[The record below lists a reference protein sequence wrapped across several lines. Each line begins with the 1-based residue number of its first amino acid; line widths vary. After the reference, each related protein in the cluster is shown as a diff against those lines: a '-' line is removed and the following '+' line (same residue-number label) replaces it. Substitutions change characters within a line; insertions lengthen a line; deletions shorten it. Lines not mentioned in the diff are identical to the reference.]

1 MLLSAREACYVPLV
15 AVDEVSASSVH
26 NVHALLQGAFSE
38 TAIRSAQ
45 ISEFT
50 NTPVLS
56 FGATANELTDKVRR
70 LGPLAALPRFAYT
83 LHACSCTVGMV
94 HAHPWSL

>member
-1 MLLSAREACYVPLV
+1 MMLLSARDACYVPLV
-15 AVDEVSASSVH
+15 LVGEGSPTSAH

-38 TAIRSAQ
+38 AAIRSAE

-56 FGATANELTDKVRR
+56 FGATANELTDKVRM
-70 LGPLAALPRFAYT
+70 LCPLAALARCA
-83 LHACSCTVGMV
+83 
-94 HAHPWSL
+94 